1 MRILHHSR
9 LFEKD
14 MERVKKQGKDYTK
27 LKAIIDSLISN
38 QALPLSLKDHPLK
51 GNWKGYRD
59 LHIAPDWV
67 LIYKVDAQNLWL
79 TRMGSHADLFK

>member
-1 MRILHHSR
+1 MLILHNSR
-9 LFEKD
+9 LFSKD
-14 MERVKKQGKDYTK
+14 MERAKKQGRDCTK
-27 LKAIIDSLISN
+27 LRAIIDLLNSN

-51 GNWKGYRD
+51 GKWKGYRD

-67 LIYKVDAQNLWL
+67 LIYKIDAQNLWL